1 MSRLDASQALEGL
14 RTLGLSYRPDLRQPD
29 GLWQARCPVCAAYTD
44 KPTLTII
51 ESRRGAPVS
60 LSCSSRQC
68 SRDEIANRLH
78 DALRPPIDGHLALE
92 LADAASQIAH
102 QALERAAKAEQRL
115 AQLEAEHTPLAVAA

>member
-1 MSRLDASQALEGL
+1 MSGLDASQVLEGL
-14 RTLGLSYRPDLRQPD
+14 RTLGLPYRPDLRQPD
-29 GLWQARCPVCAAYTD
+29 GLWEARCPVCAAYTD

-78 DALRPPIDGHLALE
+78 DALRPPVDGYLALE
-92 LADAASQIAH
+92 LAETATTIAARALQLAADA
-102 QALERAAKAEQRL
+102 EKRL
-115 AQLEAEHTPLAVAA
+115 AQLEAERIPLAVAA

>member
-1 MSRLDASQALEGL
+1 MSRLDADRALEAL
-14 RTLGLSYRPDLRQPD
+14 RVLGLTYLPDLRQPD

-60 LSCSSRQC
+60 LSCSTRQC
-68 SRDEIANRLH
+68 SRHEIANRLH

-92 LADAASQIAH
+92 LAATASAIAARALQLAADA
-102 QALERAAKAEQRL
+102 EKRL
-115 AQLEAEHTPLAVAA
+115 AQLEAEHAPLAVAA